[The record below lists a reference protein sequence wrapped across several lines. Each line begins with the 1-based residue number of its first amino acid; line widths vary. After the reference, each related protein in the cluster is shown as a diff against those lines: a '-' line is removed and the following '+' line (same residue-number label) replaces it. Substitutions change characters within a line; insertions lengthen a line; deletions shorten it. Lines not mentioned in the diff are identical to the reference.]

1 MSFSIGIVGLPNVGK
16 STTFKALTKKQIDIA
31 NYPFCTIEPNKGIV
45 AVPDERLEKLAVFSK
60 SAKTIYSTIEFVDIA
75 GLVKGASKGEGLGNK
90 FLANIREVDA
100 ICHVIRGF
108 ESDNIIHVANRVN
121 PEDDAEIIEME
132 LAFADLEVVSKHAIK
147 LRDKLKSAGAK
158 DEKEN
163 RKMLEFLQTK
173 IIPALEN
180 GQSVRKL
187 DLTDEEKESL
197 QYLTL
202 LTAKPMIY
210 LLNVDEKSVNQEPN
224 LPKLKDEIVIPVC
237 AQIESELAELSKE
250 DASEF
255 MQSAGIKISGLDQII
270 LASYKILNL
279 ISYITTGTDETRAW
293 TITNGTKAPQA
304 AAKIHNDFERGFI
317 AAEVINWQELLNA
330 GSEAA
335 AKEKGLLKLE
345 GKDYVVK
352 DGDVIVFRFNV

>member
-45 AVPDERLEKLAVFSK
+45 AVPDERLEKLAVFSNSK
-60 SAKTIYSTIEFVDIA
+60 KTIFSTIEFVDIA
-75 GLVKGASKGEGLGNK
+75 GLVKGASQGEGLGNK

-108 ESDNIIHVANRVN
+108 ESGNIIHVANRVS
-121 PEDDAEIIEME
+121 PQDDAEIIEME
-132 LAFADLEVVSKHAIK
+132 LAFADLDVVKKHAVK
-147 LRDKLKSAGAK
+147 LRDKLKSSGQK
-158 DEKEN
+158 DEKDN
-163 RKMLEFLQTK
+163 RKMLEFLQEK
-173 IIPALEN
+173 IIPALE
-180 GQSVRKL
+180 GGKPIRKI

-197 QYLTL
+197 KYLSL
-202 LTAKPMIY
+202 LTQKPMIY
-210 LLNVDEKSVNQEPN
+210 LLNVDENSLNQDPV
-224 LPKLKDEIVIPVC
+224 LPKLQDEVVIPVC
-237 AQIESELAELSKE
+237 AQLESELAELSKE
-250 DASEF
+250 DAVEF
-255 MQSAGIKISGLDQII
+255 MKEVGIVSSGLDKII

-279 ISYITTGTDETRAW
+279 ISYITTGPDETRAW

-317 AAEVINWQELLNA
+317 AAEVINWQQLLNV
-330 GSEAA
+330 GSEAS

-345 GKDYVVK
+345 GKDYIVK